1 MLLKTK
7 SGQNLKKISIFFQSE
22 LKQKIWAW
30 KYESDLAR
38 IQTLNL
44 SKLWFGK
51 FLKRLTFVQ
60 RTFWLPCSSPSLS
73 AFQAQFFALTLS
85 IAFSRS
91 DRLFCVSLTVMPLTV
106 FCGSCSVGSSP
117 LNDPW
122 EALKSSACEEHQPPL
137 FTSKWLW
144 FQKTYTFSQKS
155 PRCDPIALLVR
166 RQTEIRAKTLTEAA

>member
-1 MLLKTK
+1 ML
-7 SGQNLKKISIFFQSE
+7 
-22 LKQKIWAW
+22 A
-30 KYESDLAR
+30 
-38 IQTLNL
+38 TLRGY
-44 SKLWFGK
+44 KLWIYQNCDGK
-51 FLKRLTFVQ
+51 YLKRLTFVQ
-60 RTFWLPCSSPSLS
+60 RTFRLPCSSPSLTCFPGS
-73 AFQAQFFALTLS
+73 ILCFRFPSLGGLFFTPCSDVAFFERKKFYPT
-85 IAFSRS
+85 IWW
-91 DRLFCVSLTVMPLTV
+91 LFCVSLTVMPLTV

>member
-7 SGQNLKKISIFFQSE
+7 LGQNLKKISIFFQSE

-85 IAFSRS
+85 IAFFSPTIWSTVLCLSDCDASHSILRKLFGRILTFERS
-91 DRLFCVSLTVMPLTV
+91 LRGFKEFCMWGTPTTTIYFKMTVI
-106 FCGSCSVGSSP
+106 
-117 LNDPW
+117 
-122 EALKSSACEEHQPPL
+122 
-137 FTSKWLW
+137 SKKL
-144 FQKTYTFSQKS
+144 
-155 PRCDPIALLVR
+155 ILLVKSHHDVT
-166 RQTEIRAKTLTEAA
+166 QSPCWWDGKLKFGPKL